1 MAEDATFYAEN
12 EISSIGL
19 TREKVEDF
27 GIEKTKELLSEL
39 GLSVS
44 SYGTIS
50 FAYDLAGPALADQI
64 FHANQSIQRA
74 AELSAKCLIVHTGG
88 PGMHLKK
95 NRFNL
100 AKRILDSILP
110 VAEEHGVKLAIEPLS
125 PNPQSRKSY
134 SHNFSDSFE
143 LVENY
148 SSTQLGLNLDT
159 LHVGNELFKCPPE
172 LIDRYV
178 FQIQLT
184 DYFVRNGHRFRCEIG
199 SGDLLMNDW
208 MRFIDESHQ
217 DGTIE
222 IEMWGEEFDYC
233 PYAETVCKSVQMIK
247 SFAGSL
253 LLGHK
258 SGSSKSPE
266 IQMPVG
272 THKE

>member
-19 TREKVEDF
+19 TRDKVEDF
-27 GIEKTKELLSEL
+27 GVEKTRELLSESR
-39 GLSVS
+39 LSVS
-44 SYGTIS
+44 SYGTVG
-50 FAYDLAGPALADQI
+50 FAYDIAGPTLADQI
-64 FHANQSIQRA
+64 FDANQSIQQA

-110 VAEEHGVKLAIEPLS
+110 VAEEHGVKLAIEPLA
-125 PNPQSRKSY
+125 PNPHSRKSY

-172 LIDRYV
+172 LIERYV

-184 DYFVRNGHRFRCEIG
+184 DYFVRNGRRFRCEFG
-199 SGDLLMNDW
+199 RGDLLMNDW
-208 MRFIDESHQ
+208 LRFIDESHRN
-217 DGTIE
+217 GTIE
-222 IEMWGEEFDYC
+222 IEMWGEEFDC
-233 PYAETVCKSVQMIK
+233 RPYTETVSKSVRMIK

-253 LLGHK
+253 LKGLK